1 MVKLRRVDIQH
12 KVNEMSQPR
21 YRSVDLLIP
30 PQTHPPFEGVTITF
44 LTRLIDK
51 STTHKYIEITDTPS
65 PNVPDRIKERVYL
78 PNGVNSETLPSDK
91 SQEETELSCFIDKII
106 SKYCNN
112 VPQLIDYIRKAITD
126 CYNEYVV
133 DHSARSQSTTSKDY
147 CYVVCNNGKI
157 EPKGYTP

>member
-1 MVKLRRVDIQH
+1 
-12 KVNEMSQPR
+12 MS
-21 YRSVDLLIP
+21 I
-30 PQTHPPFEGVTITF
+30 PFEGVTITF

-106 SKYCNN
+106 SKYIK
-112 VPQLIDYIRKAITD
+112 LTRA
-126 CYNEYVV
+126 
-133 DHSARSQSTTSKDY
+133 SALPFFMPSLCPRFQTKSL
-147 CYVVCNNGKI
+147 
-157 EPKGYTP
+157 